1 MSDLDVVIAN
11 GTLLVI
17 EGVDLPRYA
26 ARGLTQTLDH
36 IDQASTIQRS
46 INGEPM
52 DFSSEQFRKYKSTI
66 TCTDQ
71 QTPLPDDLWPGA
83 IVTVSC
89 VAELQFDPSIGPES
103 AVVSGSE
110 RVDGGRSF
118 YRPQLEMVVITFTTT
133 KDEYQATVGWQIDLE
148 EV

>member
-1 MSDLDVVIAN
+1 MSDLDVIEAN

-17 EGVDLPRYA
+17 EGVDLPRFS

-36 IDQASTIQRS
+36 IDQAASIQRS
-46 INGEPM
+46 INGEPI
-52 DFSSEQFRKYKSTI
+52 DFSAPQFRKYKSTI

-83 IVTVSC
+83 YVTVDC
-89 VAELQFDPSIGPES
+89 VAELQFDPSFGPEHS
-103 AVVSGSE
+103 VVSGSE

-118 YRPQLEMVVITFTTT
+118 YRPVLDMIVMTFTTT

>member
-1 MSDLDVVIAN
+1 MTDLQTVIDN
-11 GTLLVI
+11 GTLLVLDGI
-17 EGVDLPRYA
+17 DLPRFS

-36 IDQASTIQRS
+36 IDQASAIQRA
-46 INGEPM
+46 INGEPI
-52 DFSSEQFRKYKSTI
+52 DFSSPQFRKYKSTI

-83 IVTVSC
+83 YVTVSC
-89 VAELQFDPSIGPES
+89 VAELQFDPSIGPEHS
-103 AVVSGSE
+103 AVSGSE

-118 YRPQLEMVVITFTTT
+118 YRPILNMIVMSFTTT
-133 KDEYQATVGWQIDLE
+133 KDEYQATIGWKIDLE

>member
-1 MSDLDVVIAN
+1 MTDLETLSTN
-11 GTLLVI
+11 GTLLVL
-17 EGVDLPRYA
+17 EGVDLPPYA

-36 IDQASTIQRS
+36 IDQASSIQRA
-46 INGEPM
+46 INGEPI
-52 DFSSEQFRKYKSTI
+52 DFSAPQFRKYKSTI

-71 QTPLPDDLWPGA
+71 LTPLPDDLWPGA

-89 VAELQFDPSIGPES
+89 VADLQFDPSIGPEHS
-103 AVVSGSE
+103 VVSGSE

-118 YRPQLEMVVITFTTT
+118 YRPILEMVVMSFTTSR
-133 KDEYQATVGWQIDLE
+133 DEYGATVGWQIDLE